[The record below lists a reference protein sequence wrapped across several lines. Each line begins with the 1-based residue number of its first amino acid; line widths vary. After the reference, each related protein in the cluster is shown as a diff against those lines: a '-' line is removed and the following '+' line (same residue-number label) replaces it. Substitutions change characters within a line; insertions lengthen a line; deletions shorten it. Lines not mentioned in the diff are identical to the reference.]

1 MRLVSTACTTFSNPW
16 QALLKAARLV
26 AAGLLLCSTAHGSAA
41 EAAPFADTMAE
52 RTRSCTACHGAQGR
66 AGPDGYYPR
75 LAGKP
80 ADYLYNQLTGFQ
92 QGRRHYAPMER
103 LISTLDAR
111 YLREIADYF
120 SALTLPYAAPKNAA
134 SQSLNAAS
142 AKRAQ
147 TLVRNGDAARGLP
160 ACAQCHGTALTGT
173 RPDVPGLLGLP
184 ADYINAQLGGWRNG
198 QRAALAPDCMAKVVQ
213 RLSPDDISALA
224 DWLSAQTLPSSDKP
238 ADRRPAGV
246 NGASAIDQPGW
257 QCGRVQTKRDPG
269 AGAAPPPAANAQL
282 VARGAYLASVGN
294 CALCHTAPGG
304 VPYAGGRP
312 IDTPFGAVM
321 SSNLTSDK
329 NAGIGQWNANDFWQA
344 LHLGISKDGH
354 ALYPAFPYT
363 SYTRVSRDDAD
374 AIFAYL
380 QTLPPS
386 PQPNQPHRL
395 LWPYSNGLALT
406 AWRWMY
412 FKPMEHDSTVQRGD
426 YLVNGLGH
434 CEACHAERN
443 FLGAPKT
450 VSANNAGGYELPASG
465 WYAPPLHPSALQPW
479 STEQLQAFLQTGASA
494 NGYAAGP
501 MAEVVQ
507 HGTQYLTPADAM
519 AMADYLKGQTPVVTA
534 LGGYGQSAHG
544 TQANPKGA
552 RLYDQVCA
560 ECHGKSG
567 EGHPGAYPALAAN
580 PKVLRANTN
589 NLVLQL
595 LYGGYPATT
604 AGNPRPFGMPPFVLK
619 LSDADMA
626 AVLSYIRNS
635 WGNHADSV
643 SEFDINKLRTSL
655 SKSR

>member
-1 MRLVSTACTTFSNPW
+1 MPTVCTNVSNPL

-26 AAGLLLCSTAHGSAA
+26 AAGLLVCAPAHGSAA
-41 EAAPFADTMAE
+41 DTAPFADTMAE

-80 ADYLYNQLTGFQ
+80 AEYLYNQLTGFQ
-92 QGRRHYAPMER
+92 EGRRHYAPMEQ
-103 LISTLDAR
+103 LIGTLDAR

-120 SALTLPYAAPKNAA
+120 SGLSLPYAAPNNAA
-134 SQSLNAAS
+134 SQRLRAES
-142 AKRAQ
+142 AQRAQ

-160 ACAQCHGTALTGT
+160 ACAQCHGAALTGT

-198 QRAALAPDCMAKVVQ
+198 QRAALVPDCMAKVVQ

-224 DWLSAQTLPSSDKP
+224 DWLSALPLPGSDKP
-238 ADRRPAGV
+238 ADRRPAGSRAKV
-246 NGASAIDQPGW
+246 DIERPAW
-257 QCGRVQTKRDPG
+257 QCGKAHTNGSPVAGDPRKT
-269 AGAAPPPAANAQL
+269 PADTQ
-282 VARGAYLASVGN
+282 VIARGAYLANIGN
-294 CALCHTAPGG
+294 CAFCHTTRGG
-304 VPYAGGRP
+304 TPYAGGRP

-321 SSNLTSDK
+321 SSNITSDK
-329 NAGIGQWNANDFWQA
+329 SAGIGQWSADDFWQA

-354 ALYPAFPYT
+354 VLYPAFPYT
-363 SYTRVSRDDAD
+363 SYSRVSRADAD

-380 QTLPPS
+380 KTLPPS

-395 LWPYSNGLALT
+395 LWPYSNATALKL
-406 AWRWMY
+406 WRWLY
-412 FKPMEHDSTVQRGD
+412 FKPVKYDSSVQRGD

-434 CEACHAERN
+434 CDACHAERN
-443 FLGAPKT
+443 VLGAPRT
-450 VSANNAGGYELPASG
+450 VSANNAGGYELPVSG

-589 NLVLQL
+589 DLVLQL

-604 AGNPRPFGMPPFVLK
+604 SGNPRPFGMPPFVLK

-635 WGNHADSV
+635 WGNHADNV